1 MTRCRS
7 VWAVVAGVVLAVSA
21 GAIPAAGLGQSESP
35 AAVDPSSITITT
47 VVKQLG
53 SDWWNRLTVGVEE
66 FAAETGINAT
76 VTGPDEPVVEKEIKT
91 IQDLIP
97 LQPDAITTVPVAY
110 DAMEGVLKQAM
121 DAGIIVV
128 THEAA
133 PQVNTN
139 VDIEAFDNAAY
150 GAAIMDELAACM
162 EGSGTYAGFAGS
174 LTQATHMAWID
185 GAIAQQQ
192 AKYPNI
198 TMVGDLSESHDDAT
212 IAYQKAKEVLA
223 KYPDIKGFQG
233 SSSNDT
239 PGIGR
244 AIQEAGLAA
253 KTCVVGTGLPMA
265 SSKYLVDGSIDKIF
279 FWDPAVVGHAMN
291 KLAQILIEGGTI
303 EPGLDLGLKGYEN
316 LQPVPGTPHAFY
328 GNGWIIVD
336 KDNWEEYPF

>member
-1 MTRCRS
+1 LVATLL
-7 VWAVVAGVVLAVSA
+7 VVGAAPVLVV
-21 GAIPAAGLGQSESP
+21 GQSESP
-35 AAVDPSSITITT
+35 AARNPADITITT

-53 SDWWNRLTVGVEE
+53 SDWWNRMITGVEQ
-66 FAAETGINAT
+66 FAADTGVNAT

-97 LQPDAITTVPVAY
+97 LKPDAITTVPVAY

-162 EGSGTYAGFAGS
+162 GGSGTYAGFVGS

-185 GAIAQQQ
+185 GAVARQKE
-192 AKYPNI
+192 KYPDI

-212 IAYQKAKEVLA
+212 ISYQKAKEVLA

-244 AIQEAGLAA
+244 AIQEAGLADD
-253 KTCVVGTGLPMA
+253 TCVVGTALPQA
-265 SSKYLVDGSIDKIF
+265 AGKYLADGSIDKIF
-279 FWDPAVVGHAMN
+279 FWDPAVVGNAMN
-291 KLAQILIEGGTI
+291 KLALILIEGGTI
-303 EPGLDLGLKGYEN
+303 EPGLDLGLPGYDN
-316 LQPVPGTPHAFY
+316 LQPVPGSPHGFY
-328 GNGWIIVD
+328 GTGWIVVD
-336 KDNWEEYPF
+336 KSNWQDYPF